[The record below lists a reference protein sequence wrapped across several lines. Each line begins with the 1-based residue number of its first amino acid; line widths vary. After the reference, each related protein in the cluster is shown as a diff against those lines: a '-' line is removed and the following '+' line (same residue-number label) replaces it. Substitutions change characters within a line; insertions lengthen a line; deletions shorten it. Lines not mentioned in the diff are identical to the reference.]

1 MYDRMTSRARWMAGF
16 CKRRT
21 GPSVYSPKGSG
32 LRPPADTTFMA
43 LGSRV
48 PRHGSSPFLDRLPP
62 WLARRL
68 GVLAGPVPEDP
79 AQDRPLIARSLAFL
93 FLVGASL
100 SVVWL

>member
-1 MYDRMTSRARWMAGF
+1 
-16 CKRRT
+16 
-21 GPSVYSPKGSG
+21 
-32 LRPPADTTFMA
+32 MA

-100 SVVWL
+100 SSLAGDMAGAIAHLDAILEANPDQAQAKQMRDELLAEVR